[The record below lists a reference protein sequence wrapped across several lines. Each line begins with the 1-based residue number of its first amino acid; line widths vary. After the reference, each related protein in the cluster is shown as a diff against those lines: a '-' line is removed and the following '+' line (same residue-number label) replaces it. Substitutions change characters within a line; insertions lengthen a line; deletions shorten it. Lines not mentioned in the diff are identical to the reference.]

1 MNSRLKNKLSQNK
14 EAWKD
19 LFHIIGKELYN
30 IFTDKGV
37 LLVFIVACI
46 VYPLVCGYIYNKEM
60 MREMPIAIIDN
71 SNSSLSR
78 KYLRSIDATPE
89 VRIEYK
95 CSTLEEAKNL
105 QKQAKVHG
113 IVYIPNDFSHNIN
126 RGEQANISVYNDMT
140 SFFWY
145 RNMAMSS
152 NFTVQDMGKDIQVQ
166 RMVESGKNIED
177 AKRASQ
183 PFKAIEH
190 VLYNPGGYPS
200 FILPIVF
207 ILILQQTLLI
217 GIGMLA
223 GTATERNQLNTLFP
237 RDAHYRGLL
246 RIIFGRGIAFLI
258 TYIPIMVYMLIV
270 VPKLFNLPHL
280 VPNIG
285 FIFLFITPFLLSVIF
300 LGMSISVFFKNRE
313 NSIPFYLFMSLP
325 FVFLSGMSW
334 PREAMPKFWELF
346 SHIIPSTNAI
356 QGFTRMMTMN
366 ANMSQ
371 VSIEYFTLWIL
382 TAAYF
387 IFTFITYSWRMKKD
401 LK

>member
-126 RGEQANISVYNDMT
+126 RGEQA
-140 SFFWY
+140 
-145 RNMAMSS
+145 
-152 NFTVQDMGKDIQVQ
+152 
-166 RMVESGKNIED
+166 
-177 AKRASQ
+177 
-183 PFKAIEH
+183 
-190 VLYNPGGYPS
+190 
-200 FILPIVF
+200 
-207 ILILQQTLLI
+207 
-217 GIGMLA
+217 
-223 GTATERNQLNTLFP
+223 
-237 RDAHYRGLL
+237 
-246 RIIFGRGIAFLI
+246 
-258 TYIPIMVYMLIV
+258 
-270 VPKLFNLPHL
+270 
-280 VPNIG
+280 
-285 FIFLFITPFLLSVIF
+285 
-300 LGMSISVFFKNRE
+300 
-313 NSIPFYLFMSLP
+313 
-325 FVFLSGMSW
+325 
-334 PREAMPKFWELF
+334 
-346 SHIIPSTNAI
+346 
-356 QGFTRMMTMN
+356 
-366 ANMSQ
+366 
-371 VSIEYFTLWIL
+371 
-382 TAAYF
+382 
-387 IFTFITYSWRMKKD
+387 
-401 LK
+401 